1 MVPLKTTL
9 YIGFSRNNIGPRRI
23 DSSAQFVVIIQIT
36 NTLIPINTLKLAID
50 NRLTKDFRVDS
61 TKLVR
66 AEKMPQLMNSHGIS
80 IEDQSKQR
88 HADLI
93 I

>member
-1 MVPLKTTL
+1 M
-9 YIGFSRNNIGPRRI
+9 
-23 DSSAQFVVIIQIT
+23 IIQIT
-36 NTLIPINTLKLAID
+36 NTLIPINILKLAID
-50 NRLTKDFRVDS
+50 LNRLTEDFRVDP

-66 AEKMPQLMNSHGIS
+66 AEKLPQIMNSHGIS
-80 IEDQSKQR
+80 LEDQSRQR